1 MGGSLVAKRAAVSA
15 PNQTL
20 SLFRLSFCNLLKTF
34 STSSSSAAAENP
46 KNETS
51 KPKRRKKKNLFEVA
65 QFLPNWGIGY
75 HMAKSHWA
83 NVSYEITKINLYKA
97 VDPSLF
103 PTLDGRHG
111 KAWGLAHKDGLPIA
125 DAPKKISGVHKR
137 CWKYIPSL
145 AKSIEGKASSPKST
159 ETASKI
165 EVQAA

>member
-1 MGGSLVAKRAAVSA
+1 LRKHSLPKKTLEEKMGGSLVAKRAAVSA

-34 STSSSSAAAENP
+34 STSSSSSAAAENP

-83 NVSYEITKINLYKA
+83 NVSYEITKINLYK
-97 VDPSLF
+97 VLDPPF
-103 PTLDGRHG
+103 PFHSYFD
-111 KAWGLAHKDGLPIA
+111 
-125 DAPKKISGVHKR
+125 
-137 CWKYIPSL
+137 
-145 AKSIEGKASSPKST
+145 
-159 ETASKI
+159 
-165 EVQAA
+165 

>member
-1 MGGSLVAKRAAVSA
+1 MGGSLVAKRAAVAA

-34 STSSSSAAAENP
+34 STSSSSSAAAENP

-83 NVSYEITKINLYKA
+83 NVSYEITKINLYK
-97 VDPSLF
+97 
-103 PTLDGRHG
+103 DGRHG
-111 KAWGLAHKDGLPIA
+111 KAWGIAHKDGFPIA
-125 DAPKKISGVHKR
+125 DAAPKKISGVHKR

-159 ETASKI
+159 ETASKT

>member
-34 STSSSSAAAENP
+34 STSSSSSAAAENP

-83 NVSYEITKINLYKA
+83 NVSYEITKINLYK
-97 VDPSLF
+97 
-103 PTLDGRHG
+103 DGRHG
-111 KAWGLAHKDGLPIA
+111 KAWGIAHKDGQSSLCNFLNIFRKCSLI
-125 DAPKKISGVHKR
+125 DINLGV
-137 CWKYIPSL
+137 
-145 AKSIEGKASSPKST
+145 
-159 ETASKI
+159 
-165 EVQAA
+165 

>member
-1 MGGSLVAKRAAVSA
+1 LRKHSLSKKTLEEKMGGSLVAKRAAVAA

-34 STSSSSAAAENP
+34 STSSSSSAAAENP

-97 VDPSLF
+97 VDPSLPPRLYF
-103 PTLDGRHG
+103 ELTN
-111 KAWGLAHKDGLPIA
+111 
-125 DAPKKISGVHKR
+125 
-137 CWKYIPSL
+137 
-145 AKSIEGKASSPKST
+145 
-159 ETASKI
+159 
-165 EVQAA
+165 QF